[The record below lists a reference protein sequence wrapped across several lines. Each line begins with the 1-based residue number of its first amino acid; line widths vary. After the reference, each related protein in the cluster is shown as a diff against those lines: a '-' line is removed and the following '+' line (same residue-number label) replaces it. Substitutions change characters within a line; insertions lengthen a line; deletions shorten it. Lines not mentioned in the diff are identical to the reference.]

1 MAGEYNPDV
10 HLDGANT
17 LASGGSARRAMRI
30 SLAIGVLMLLG
41 KTSAWWITG
50 STAILSDALES
61 VIHVIAVGFA
71 AWSLRLS
78 LRPASTTFQYG
89 LERVSFFSAGFEG
102 AMIVVAAFA
111 IIFTAVDKWM
121 KGLALEQL
129 GAGALIVT
137 AASAVNG
144 ALGLYLI
151 REGQRRHS
159 IILEA
164 NGRHVLTDCWTSIGV
179 IAGLCLVLITGWKP
193 FDPICAILVAL
204 NILYSGGHLMVR
216 SVRGLLDYADPGID
230 AKLRRK
236 LDELAAEAH
245 IDWHGLRFRET
256 GGRLLVEV
264 HLLFPYEWP
273 LGEAHALATRIEEAL
288 EGEFAQPAEIRTHLE
303 ALEDH
308 DGVHQ
313 APHSK

>member
-1 MAGEYNPDV
+1 
-10 HLDGANT
+10 
-17 LASGGSARRAMRI
+17 MRI
-30 SLAIGVLMLLG
+30 SLGVGALMLLG

-50 STAILSDALES
+50 STAIMSDALES

-71 AWSLRLS
+71 AWSLHLS
-78 LRPASTTFQYG
+78 LKPATTKFQYG

-111 IIFTAVDKWM
+111 IIFTAVDKWI
-121 KGLALEQL
+121 KGLTLEQL
-129 GAGALIVT
+129 GLGTVIVT
-137 AASAVNG
+137 IASIVNG

-151 REGQRRHS
+151 RTGKREHS

-179 IAGLCLVLITGWKP
+179 IVGLSLVLITGWKP

-216 SVRGLLDYADPGID
+216 SVRGLLDYADPEID
-230 AKLRRK
+230 TRLRRK
-236 LDELAAEAH
+236 LDDLTSEAR

-264 HLLFPYEWP
+264 HLLFPYQWS
-273 LGEAHALATRIEEAL
+273 LGDAHALATRIEEAL
-288 EGEFAQPAEIRTHLE
+288 ESEFEQPAEIRTHLE
-303 ALEDH
+303 SLEDH

-313 APHSK
+313 APHAK